1 MNDMN
6 TKNSKNVRSGFAL
19 SSMLMSIS
27 LSGVLLG
34 AGSLGL
40 SSARKVATMASYPS
54 LNRQDQNATGLIAQD
69 IRRASSVESTS
80 NDQIVLRVAVTEGAS
95 AITYTFDPATRTL
108 IRAEG
113 SATQTLLTDVDSF
126 AFSLFQRPTAD
137 ARFGVLAPA
146 TASTAKMVGCRWSC
160 SRKLAGATLDS
171 ESFQVAPIV
180 LRNHC

>member
-6 TKNSKNVRSGFAL
+6 TKNSKNVCSGFAL
-19 SSMLMSIS
+19 PSMLMNIT

-40 SSARKVATMASYPS
+40 SSAPKVATMASYPS
-54 LNRQDQNATGLIAQD
+54 LNRQGQDTTSLIAQD
-69 IRRASSVESTS
+69 IRRASSVESAS
-80 NDQIVLRVAVTEGAS
+80 DNQIVLKVAVMEGAS
-95 AITYTFDPATRTL
+95 SVTYTYDPATRTL
-108 IRAEG
+108 TRAEG

-126 AFSLFQRPTAD
+126 AFSLFQRPAVD

-146 TASTAKMVGCRWSC
+146 TASTAKLVGCRWSC

-171 ESFQVAPIV
+171 ESFQVAPVV